1 MFGIIDIAS
10 ITAIFAS
17 IAVVVYNIRLEL
29 RTKTLN

>member
-10 ITAIFAS
+10 IAAIFAS

-29 RTKTLN
+29 RTQPLN

>member
-10 ITAIFAS
+10 TTAIFAS

-29 RTKTLN
+29 RTQPLN